1 MSWVPTLD
9 HSPCDNSIHMFGA
22 LVVVAGPCACPGEGL
37 FLFVHLSLRKKR
49 KSLFSCMSWMIKP
62 GGGVVFSEL
71 INGVALVIALAGM
84 IIVLWGVLLTVVE
97 ILKMERRNIRGEMV
111 VRKRNAIRHSLGTY
125 LLLGLEFL
133 VAADIVRTV
142 IHPTLQ
148 EVAVLGAIVLIR
160 TVIGFALD
168 TEMAEAPLNEE

>member
-1 MSWVPTLD
+1 
-9 HSPCDNSIHMFGA
+9 
-22 LVVVAGPCACPGEGL
+22 
-37 FLFVHLSLRKKR
+37 
-49 KSLFSCMSWMIKP
+49 MIKP

>member
-1 MSWVPTLD
+1 MSW
-9 HSPCDNSIHMFGA
+9 I
-22 LVVVAGPCACPGEGL
+22 
-37 FLFVHLSLRKKR
+37 
-49 KSLFSCMSWMIKP
+49 IKP

-84 IIVLWGVLLTVVE
+84 IIVLWGILLTSVE
-97 ILKMERRNIRGEMV
+97 ILKLERRNIRGEMV
-111 VRKRNAIRHSLGTY
+111 VRKRNTLRHSLGTY

-142 IHPTLQ
+142 IHPTIQ

-160 TVIGFALD
+160 TVIAFALD
-168 TEMAEAPLNEE
+168 KEMAEAPLKEE